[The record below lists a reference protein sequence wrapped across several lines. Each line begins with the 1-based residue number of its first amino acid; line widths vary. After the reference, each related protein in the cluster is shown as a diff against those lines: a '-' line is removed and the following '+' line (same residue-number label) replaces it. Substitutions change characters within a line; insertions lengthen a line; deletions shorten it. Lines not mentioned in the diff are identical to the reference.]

1 MKISEQ
7 STVELIIR
15 AKSQSGENLALIAER
30 YQTLREVQWPVLRWY
45 LNRLMTP
52 DQVVNNSEM
61 SVVFGNGS
69 AVRCFSADRLN
80 QMDGRFTDIQS
91 LECIPDSEL
100 IELRETGIIPPTY
113 VPATQPGIHPING
126 PPAVHHDPEEV

>member
-15 AKSQSGENLALIAER
+15 AKSRSGENLALVAER

-45 LNRLMTP
+45 INRLMTP
-52 DQVVNNSEM
+52 DQMVNNSEM

-80 QMDGRFTDIQS
+80 QMDGRFTDILS
-91 LECIPDSEL
+91 LERITDSEL
-100 IELRETGIIPPTY
+100 IRLRETGILPPTY
-113 VPATQPGIHPING
+113 VTATQNIQPING
-126 PPAVHHDPEEV
+126 PPTVHHDPEKV